1 MKQNKIKPY
10 NLPYLHNYKYS
21 LGFSRWVFESQQ
33 PLCITDDYYEK
44 LSKELI
50 IDGSNF
56 ILFFILM
63 PWVVQNLKGKK
74 AYPADYDRKTIAKQH
89 WFQQLDLP

>member
-10 NLPYLHNYKYS
+10 NRPYLDNYKYS
-21 LGFSRWVFESQQ
+21 LGLSRWVFESQQ

-50 IDGSNF
+50 IESVTFIVKLIIDGFNF
-56 ILFFILM
+56 
-63 PWVVQNLKGKK
+63 
-74 AYPADYDRKTIAKQH
+74 
-89 WFQQLDLP
+89 